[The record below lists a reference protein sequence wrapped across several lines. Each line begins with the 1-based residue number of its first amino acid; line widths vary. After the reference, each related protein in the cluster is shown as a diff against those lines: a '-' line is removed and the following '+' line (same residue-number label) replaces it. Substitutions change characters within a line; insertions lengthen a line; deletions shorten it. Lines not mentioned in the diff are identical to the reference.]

1 MALKNLDL
9 HGDTQQ
15 EPPQQSTV
23 FRTVT
28 AETLDI
34 HSELL
39 DNYNAALALRETLPY
54 RDDVPPNQI
63 AQIMNSMT
71 TILTQLTKLQTEL
84 YSSQRIKDI
93 ELILIETLKS
103 MPQPMQDKFF
113 DLYTKKFPQDV
124 R

>member
-15 EPPQQSTV
+15 EPPQQATV

-71 TILTQLTKLQTEL
+71 TILTQLTKFIARSASRT
-84 YSSQRIKDI
+84 SS
-93 ELILIETLKS
+93 S
-103 MPQPMQDKFF
+103 S
-113 DLYTKKFPQDV
+113 
-124 R
+124 